1 MSVAISFTQGGF
13 QMLVLSR
20 KQGESIQIGEDITIH
35 VVKTGDKVR
44 IGIIAPRT
52 VNVVRTELINGQSAG
67 VLSDLPGV
75 LVVAD

>member
-1 MSVAISFTQGGF
+1 
-13 QMLVLSR
+13 MLVLSR

-44 IGIIAPRT
+44 IGIIAPRSM
-52 VNVVRTELINGQSAG
+52 NVVRTELINGQSAR

-75 LVVAD
+75 LMVAD